1 MWAEMRTQPKA
12 AVMYG
17 SESWL
22 GKGRKPQ
29 PRQVGKWGRES
40 EIGGLEEEEE
50 DASFACL
57 VLLLRICVSEA
68 GHKKGG
74 EEFRKQTDY
83 ISIVFI
89 HTESARAGA
98 LVPVSLHLP

>member
-22 GKGRKPQ
+22 GKKGEARKPQ

-50 DASFACL
+50 EDASFACL
-57 VLLLRICVSEA
+57 VLPFLLRICVSEP

-74 EEFRKQTDY
+74 
-83 ISIVFI
+83 
-89 HTESARAGA
+89 
-98 LVPVSLHLP
+98 